1 MYETEIKKIRR
12 YSQTGLWGSMAVVIL
27 SAFFL
32 YVSPV
37 PFTQTTQVGRWML
50 IAGSVLAVLAV
61 SMSLLTIR
69 KQIPR
74 LRQAESIEAKLTGYA
89 SHIRSLYLTM
99 FAVVFIICL
108 FMVLSN
114 QRVLLML
121 ALVSV
126 LTLFLAYPN
135 IYRLKVELGLSDEEM
150 SQLFGDKYIA
160 EEGRTPQSDSTPDLG
175 EQSDDKE
182 KDEAE

>member
-1 MYETEIKKIRR
+1 MFENEIKKIRR

-27 SAFFL
+27 ACFFL

-37 PFTQTTQVGRWML
+37 QFKQPTLTGRWML

-61 SMSLLTIR
+61 SMALLTIR

-74 LRQAESIEAKLTGYA
+74 LRQAGSIEEKLTGYA
-89 SHIRSLYLTM
+89 SHIRSLYLSM
-99 FAVVFIICL
+99 FTVVFIICL

-121 ALVSV
+121 AMVSV

-135 IYRLKVELGLSDEEM
+135 IYRLKVELGLTDDEM
-150 SQLFGDKYIA
+150 KQLFGDRYIS
-160 EEGRTPQSDSTPDLG
+160 ENREKPSDTPAN
-175 EQSDDKE
+175 EDK
-182 KDEAE
+182 

>member
-1 MYETEIKKIRR
+1 MNNQERYIKKIRR
-12 YSQTGLWGSMAVVIL
+12 HSQTGLWGSVAVVIL
-27 SAFFL
+27 ASFFL

-37 PFTQTTQVGRWML
+37 HFMQSTHTARWML

-74 LRQAESIEAKLTGYA
+74 LRQAGDIEAKLSGYA

-108 FMVLSN
+108 FMLLSN

-135 IYRLKVELGLSDEEM
+135 IYRLKVELGLNDEEM
-150 SQLFGDKYIA
+150 KQLFGDRYIP
-160 EEGRTPQSDSTPDLG
+160 EEKND
-175 EQSDDKE
+175 EKE
-182 KDEAE
+182 